1 MTLSILQEFVAN
13 MFVLF
18 SAWGRYYNTNF
29 LRFLPIFGENFVFSA
44 HLNPWPV
51 LDADDEGVGVAGHR
65 EARKRQ
71 KPFFNKNKKGVSQLC
86 KGWALVLRM

>member
-29 LRFLPIFGENFVFSA
+29 LRFLPIFGENFVFF
-44 HLNPWPV
+44 LKIR
-51 LDADDEGVGVAGHR
+51 LT
-65 EARKRQ
+65 
-71 KPFFNKNKKGVSQLC
+71 
-86 KGWALVLRM
+86 